1 MKLKTSKTKKLN
13 VFGGVQFGSPLTP
26 IYNILGTS
34 LLHILNFGYRNI
46 GWKTLSFDAFFIDVF
61 SSLQAPIQS
70 SYNTNIKTGIAE
82 FELTFPW

>member
-1 MKLKTSKTKKLN
+1 

-26 IYNILGTS
+26 IYKILGRI
-34 LLHILNFGYRNI
+34 LLHSLNFGYRNR
-46 GWKTLSFDAFFIDVF
+46 GRNTFLSFDAFFIDVF
-61 SSLQAPIQS
+61 SSLQAPIHS